1 MYSIEELKK
10 ALENR
15 RACLAYLSDTNG
27 ERKICTNKEAFD
39 ANKVAVWA
47 IEQAIKQL
55 EDA

>member
-15 RACLAYLSDTNG
+15 RACLAYLSDTDGNP
-27 ERKICTNKEAFD
+27 KLCANKESFD
-39 ANKVAVWA
+39 ANKAAVWA
-47 IEQAIKQL
+47 IEQAIKRL